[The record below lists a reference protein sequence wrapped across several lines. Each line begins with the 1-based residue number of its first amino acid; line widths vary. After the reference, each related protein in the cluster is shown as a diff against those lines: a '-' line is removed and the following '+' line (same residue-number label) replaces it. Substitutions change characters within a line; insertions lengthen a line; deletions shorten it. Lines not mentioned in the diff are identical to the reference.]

1 MISFYIALFFA
12 SLAGL
17 VMLFSLK
24 YVEVAS
30 GRIFMPNVRQALDAH
45 ASRVRRGCMKLIHVV
60 EHLPAFTVLFGYWIL
75 HILAVLVAL
84 SARSVERQAHRSADF
99 ISHRRKYERRETQSS
114 FLKEVSS
121 HKDSIVVPDDVTKI

>member
-45 ASRVRRGCMKLIHVV
+45 ASRVRRGCMKLI
-60 EHLPAFTVLFGYWIL
+60 LFGYWIL